1 MDGTIGVILSGGQ
14 SRRMGRDKAGVMLT
28 GRTLLNRMAA
38 ELAPLFGEVY
48 VSVDRPGR
56 YPGYRELADLRP
68 GQGPLAGLEA
78 AFLRT
83 GAEAVFLAAV
93 DLPFA
98 GASLAAR
105 ILAEAGVADAC
116 VIRRRS
122 GETEPLFALYRRG
135 CLEPLTACLNEG
147 RRAVK
152 ALLDRVDCR
161 WLEEDDLPELDLE
174 RALWN
179 VNTGAELCRAAEA
192 AGEK

>member
-14 SRRMGRDKAGVMLT
+14 SRRMGRDKAGVMLA
-28 GRTLLNRMAA
+28 GQTLLERMAA
-38 ELAPLFGEVY
+38 ELAPLFGKVY

-83 GAEAVFLAAV
+83 GAEAVFLTAV

-98 GASLAAR
+98 GSPLAAR
-105 ILAEAGVADAC
+105 ILAEAGAGDAW

-122 GETEPLFALYRRG
+122 GEAEPLFALYRRS
-135 CLEPLTACLNEG
+135 CLESLTACLDEG

-161 WLEEDDLPELDLE
+161 WLEEEELPEFDLE

-179 VNTGAELCRAAEA
+179 VNTGAELCRAA
-192 AGEK
+192 GKK

>member
-14 SRRMGRDKAGVMLT
+14 SRRMGRDKAGVMLA
-28 GRTLLNRMAA
+28 GRTLLDRMAA
-38 ELAPLFGEVY
+38 ELAPLFGQVY

-98 GASLAAR
+98 GAPLAAR
-105 ILAEAGVADAC
+105 ILAEAGAADAC

-122 GETEPLFALYRRG
+122 GEAEPLFALYRRG
-135 CLEPLTACLNEG
+135 CLESLTACLDEG

-161 WLEEDDLPELDLE
+161 WLEEDGLPEFDLE

-179 VNTGAELCRAAEA
+179 VNTGAELCRAVESER
-192 AGEK
+192 EK

>member
-161 WLEEDDLPELDLE
+161 WLEEDDLPEFDLE

>member
-14 SRRMGRDKAGVMLT
+14 SRRMGRDKAGVMLA
-28 GRTLLNRMAA
+28 GRTLLDRMAA

-105 ILAEAGVADAC
+105 ILAEAGAADAC

-122 GETEPLFALYRRG
+122 GEAEPLFALYRRG

-174 RALWN
+174 RAQWN